1 MTELCAY
8 GCGLP
13 ATYSTKSSRSNG
25 PFQGRP
31 IHRCSTSHHNCPAIK
46 AQKVQTSRDRY
57 GTDWPQQSAEIRAA
71 VERTNLE
78 KYGSKTSLLNA
89 EVQAKRR
96 DTLLTRYGVEQPTLN
111 EDIRNRAAAGIKQS
125 YINDPDLA
133 QKQVRAKKLKYGD
146 NLEEPMSKI
155 RETNILNGRWVDP
168 SQRTEWGQ
176 YKFRVKYLTAKTY
189 KQMKHIINPSDLPIG
204 RCEYQIDHIY
214 SIRHGFEN
222 GVAPEVIAS
231 IHNLRVI
238 WHVNNKS
245 KHIRSDQTLEQL
257 MEKIGH

>member
-1 MTELCAY
+1 MIELCAY

-25 PFQGRP
+25 PFRGRP

-57 GTDWPQQSAEIRAA
+57 GTDYPWQTEEIKLKKETTSMA
-71 VERTNLE
+71 
-78 KYGSKTSLLNA
+78 KYGAKTSLLNS

-96 DTLLTRYGVEQPTLN
+96 ETMLERYGVEQPTLN
-111 EDIRNRAAAGIKQS
+111 EDIRNRAAASIKQS
-125 YINDPDLA
+125 YIDDPDLA
-133 QKQVRAKKLKYGD
+133 QKQVKSKKLKYGND
-146 NLEEPMSKI
+146 LAEPVAKSRVTQI
-155 RETNILNGRWVDP
+155 ANGRWVDP

-189 KQMKHIINPSDLPIG
+189 KQMKYIINPDDLPIG
-204 RCEYQIDHIY
+204 RCDYQVDHIY

-222 GVAPEVIAS
+222 GVAPEVIANV
-231 IHNLRVI
+231 HNLRVI
-238 WHVNNKS
+238 WHVDNKS